1 MPHKPLMT
9 LIFTFSALTKS
20 TLLYANEI
28 AHLKQMESNPH
39 HSSSTPRNMKQIYQG
54 EHGIWFLSKH
64 RGRKGGCAVTYNSD
78 LGQLTLFGP
87 TEKSTGALVFTG
99 PHIPTTTSNQQL
111 DIVMRT
117 DQSETL
123 TEATLIPSHT
133 KGILLVPVTM
143 VQTASNLDDVG
154 AMEILLKGKTI
165 YASSIS
171 GGFRARDALMSCI
184 KS

>member
-1 MPHKPLMT
+1 MT
-9 LIFTFSALTKS
+9 LIFAFSTLTKS
-20 TLLYANEI
+20 TFLYANELI
-28 AHLKQMESNPH
+28 QADSNSHYPST
-39 HSSSTPRNMKQIYQG
+39 SSKNMKQIYQG

-64 RGRKGGCAVTYNSD
+64 RGRKGGCAVSYNSG
-78 LGQLTLFGP
+78 LNQLTLFGP
-87 TEKSTGALVFTG
+87 SERSTGALMFTG

-111 DIVMRT
+111 DIIMRT

-123 TEATLIPSHT
+123 KEATLIPSHT
-133 KGILLVPVTM
+133 KGILLVPVNM
-143 VQTASNLDDVG
+143 VQTAPKLDDVG
-154 AMEILLKGKTI
+154 AMEVLLQGKTI

>member
-1 MPHKPLMT
+1 MPHKPLMI
-9 LIFTFSALTKS
+9 LIFAFSALTKS
-20 TLLYANEI
+20 TFLYANELI
-28 AHLKQMESNPH
+28 QADSNSHYPST
-39 HSSSTPRNMKQIYQG
+39 SSKNMKQIYQG

-64 RGRKGGCAVTYNSD
+64 RGRKGGCAVSYNSG
-78 LGQLTLFGP
+78 LNQLTLFGP
-87 TEKSTGALVFTG
+87 SERSTGALMFTG

-111 DIVMRT
+111 DIIMRT

-123 TEATLIPSHT
+123 KEATLIPSHT

-143 VQTASNLDDVG
+143 IQTAPKLDDVG
-154 AMEILLKGKTI
+154 AMEVLLQGKTI